1 MKNRYLKYLNIFF
14 IVFFFPSFIT
24 GIFIPNLVYGIF
36 LLSHVILNFKK
47 IKKLIFKFSFASCCF
62 IFFCAI
68 IIISSII
75 SKYSMHSLESSALYF
90 TYLIYSLV
98 IYSIFSDNKKF
109 RHLFFICGIFTCFTL
124 SFDAIY
130 EFFNGYNLL
139 GYSSIDG
146 RLAGM
151 FGGRWV
157 LGRYLIYFLPILVG
171 LYYLEIDNYK
181 KYKVIIY
188 TTFILTSL
196 VIIFS
201 GERAALL
208 MFFIYIFLLL
218 FYFLNKLTLVKILQ
232 ILFLIIVLVILPFL
246 FSDTSER
253 IRNNFL
259 VYLLSTD
266 VEINQYL
273 SMFITSW
280 KMFIDN
286 PLFGIGPNNFRYVC
300 SESMYFVSKWSC
312 STHPH
317 SITFQVLAEIGLLG
331 FIAVYSVLGFFIYKS
346 IILIFSKNLSKSS
359 FGMYSLQSSI
369 IIYLF
374 PFMITGNF
382 FLSWYGFI
390 YYLPISLY
398 MVYSSKID

>member
-181 KYKVIIY
+181 KFKVIIY

>member
-181 KYKVIIY
+181 KFKVIIY

-232 ILFLIIVLVILPFL
+232 ILFLIIVLAILPFL